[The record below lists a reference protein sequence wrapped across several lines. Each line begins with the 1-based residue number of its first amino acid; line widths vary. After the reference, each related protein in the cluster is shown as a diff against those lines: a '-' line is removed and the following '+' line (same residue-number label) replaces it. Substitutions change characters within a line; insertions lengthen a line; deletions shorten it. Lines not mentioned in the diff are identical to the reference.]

1 MLAIISDLHNLI
13 FNMHYLIC
21 PNARVKGTFAHLG
34 TAHRNE
40 AHIEQGE
47 ALVLRYPSSPD
58 VLYPEKVEVYAT
70 NGTNSLLG
78 NLSGE
83 EAVALLHTFP
93 RPRMTA
99 VAIDRSNH
107 AHRGWRIA
115 LHLSFETKDQRSQ
128 FIAANLALQTVI
140 PPASESAEEVA
151 TTTASP

>member
-1 MLAIISDLHNLI
+1 
-13 FNMHYLIC
+13 
-21 PNARVKGTFAHLG
+21 
-34 TAHRNE
+34 
-40 AHIEQGE
+40 
-47 ALVLRYPSSPD
+47 VLRYPSSPD

>member
-1 MLAIISDLHNLI
+1 
-13 FNMHYLIC
+13 MHYLIC

-47 ALVLRYPSSPD
+47 ALLLRYPSSPD

-70 NGTNSLLG
+70 NGTNSLVG
-78 NLSGE
+78 NLSRE
-83 EAVALLHTFP
+83 EAVAILNTFP

-107 AHRGWRIA
+107 AHRGW
-115 LHLSFETKDQRSQ
+115 
-128 FIAANLALQTVI
+128 
-140 PPASESAEEVA
+140 
-151 TTTASP
+151 